1 MKYHIITFG
10 CQMNRSD
17 SQRISTYLEENG
29 YEEAPKE
36 EADLVVINAC
46 SIRRSAT
53 NRIHG
58 KINRIN
64 SREIKPTTILTGCV
78 LKKDKIKFRHLFDHV
93 LRIEDLTKWPLFEA
107 KGKNYFKVTPK
118 LEGISAFV
126 PIMTGCNNFCTYCV
140 VPYTRG
146 KEVSRPAE
154 DIIKEAEQAVTSGH
168 KELWL
173 LGQNVNSYKGEMSFA
188 DLLRKINQIKGD
200 FWIRFV
206 SSHPKDFSD
215 DLIKAMTECRKVVKS
230 LNLPVQSGD
239 NEILQKMNRPYTR
252 EDYKGLVMKIKKAM
266 PEIELS
272 TDVIVGFPGEKE
284 RHFHNTVELFREI
297 QFDMAYI
304 SCYSSRPQTAA
315 YAMKETVSDKEK
327 KRRERVLT
335 EILKEITLEKNKKY
349 IGKDVRVL
357 ALKINK
363 NGKIQG
369 KTAKNK
375 TVIFE
380 GPKKITG
387 TFVKIKI
394 NQVSPWTLKGKILSK

>member
-1 MKYHIITFG
+1 
-10 CQMNRSD
+10 MNRSD